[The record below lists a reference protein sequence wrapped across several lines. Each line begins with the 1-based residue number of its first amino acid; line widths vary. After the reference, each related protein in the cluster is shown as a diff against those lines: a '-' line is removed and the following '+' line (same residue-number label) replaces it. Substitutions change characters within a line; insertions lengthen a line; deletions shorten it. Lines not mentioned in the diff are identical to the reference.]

1 MEVDLGDHDV
11 ADRRALGLNEG
22 GTRGGWGRRPSL
34 RIGAVAGEVGAL
46 QRMTSSIGQLRPRIT
61 VRVENGVERL
71 PQRIRHTEFV
81 GLVRQRSREGPPP
94 DHEKSVRRQ
103 NGRLLDAVL
112 DAVDAPTLQLDLG
125 SPEIDQFHEFV
136 VLAISRCVV
145 VDLGDTN
152 VHDRRSRCG
161 RRFDGRAATVVH
173 VRTLRRTGDD
183 RRHRHRQPH
192 GQREW
197 ACRRVT
203 QEKHPVTLEVATT
216 IYTLSGPGV
225 NMGNLDTGELIRDLA
240 LNLVSIFLLVYV
252 IYFRRHRR
260 WDQVVGYVA
269 FNISLFTV
277 SAALGSSGPLNVG
290 VGFGLFAV
298 LSVVRLR
305 SDESGQI
312 EIGFTMVA
320 LVLGLMTGLP
330 GMEFGIKV
338 LFAALLVVTAS
349 STTRRR

>member
-1 MEVDLGDHDV
+1 M
-11 ADRRALGLNEG
+11 
-22 GTRGGWGRRPSL
+22 
-34 RIGAVAGEVGAL
+34 
-46 QRMTSSIGQLRPRIT
+46 
-61 VRVENGVERL
+61 
-71 PQRIRHTEFV
+71 
-81 GLVRQRSREGPPP
+81 
-94 DHEKSVRRQ
+94 
-103 NGRLLDAVL
+103 
-112 DAVDAPTLQLDLG
+112 
-125 SPEIDQFHEFV
+125 
-136 VLAISRCVV
+136 
-145 VDLGDTN
+145 
-152 VHDRRSRCG
+152 
-161 RRFDGRAATVVH
+161 
-173 VRTLRRTGDD
+173 
-183 RRHRHRQPH
+183 
-192 GQREW
+192 
-197 ACRRVT
+197 T
-203 QEKHPVTLEVATT
+203 QEKHPITLEVVTS
-216 IYTLSGPGV
+216 IYTLGEPGV

-338 LFAALLVVTAS
+338 LFAALLVVAMFLVDMS
-349 STTRRR
+349 AIGRRYRYSRVKVELDRIIHDEEALNAHLRSTFGKAVKSVSIRSVDMVRDTMTLDVVFHSES

>member
-1 MEVDLGDHDV
+1 M
-11 ADRRALGLNEG
+11 
-22 GTRGGWGRRPSL
+22 
-34 RIGAVAGEVGAL
+34 
-46 QRMTSSIGQLRPRIT
+46 
-61 VRVENGVERL
+61 
-71 PQRIRHTEFV
+71 
-81 GLVRQRSREGPPP
+81 
-94 DHEKSVRRQ
+94 
-103 NGRLLDAVL
+103 
-112 DAVDAPTLQLDLG
+112 
-125 SPEIDQFHEFV
+125 
-136 VLAISRCVV
+136 
-145 VDLGDTN
+145 
-152 VHDRRSRCG
+152 
-161 RRFDGRAATVVH
+161 
-173 VRTLRRTGDD
+173 
-183 RRHRHRQPH
+183 
-192 GQREW
+192 
-197 ACRRVT
+197 T
-203 QEKHPVTLEVATT
+203 QEKHPVTLEVVTS
-216 IYTLSGPGV
+216 IYTLGEPGV

-338 LFAALLVVTAS
+338 LFAALLVVAMFLVDMS
-349 STTRRR
+349 AIGRRYRYSRVKVELDRIIHDEEALNAHLRTTFGKAVKSVSIRSVDMVRDTMTLDVVFHSES

>member
-1 MEVDLGDHDV
+1 M
-11 ADRRALGLNEG
+11 
-22 GTRGGWGRRPSL
+22 
-34 RIGAVAGEVGAL
+34 
-46 QRMTSSIGQLRPRIT
+46 
-61 VRVENGVERL
+61 
-71 PQRIRHTEFV
+71 
-81 GLVRQRSREGPPP
+81 
-94 DHEKSVRRQ
+94 
-103 NGRLLDAVL
+103 
-112 DAVDAPTLQLDLG
+112 
-125 SPEIDQFHEFV
+125 
-136 VLAISRCVV
+136 
-145 VDLGDTN
+145 
-152 VHDRRSRCG
+152 
-161 RRFDGRAATVVH
+161 
-173 VRTLRRTGDD
+173 
-183 RRHRHRQPH
+183 
-192 GQREW
+192 
-197 ACRRVT
+197 T
-203 QEKHPVTLEVATT
+203 QEKHPITLEVVTS
-216 IYTLSGPGV
+216 IYTLGESGV

-338 LFAALLVVTAS
+338 LFAALLVVAMFLVDMS
-349 STTRRR
+349 AIGRRYRYSRVKVELDRIIHDEEALNAHLRSTFGKAVKSVSIRSVDMVRDTMTLDVVFHSES

>member
-1 MEVDLGDHDV
+1 M
-11 ADRRALGLNEG
+11 
-22 GTRGGWGRRPSL
+22 
-34 RIGAVAGEVGAL
+34 
-46 QRMTSSIGQLRPRIT
+46 
-61 VRVENGVERL
+61 
-71 PQRIRHTEFV
+71 
-81 GLVRQRSREGPPP
+81 
-94 DHEKSVRRQ
+94 
-103 NGRLLDAVL
+103 
-112 DAVDAPTLQLDLG
+112 
-125 SPEIDQFHEFV
+125 
-136 VLAISRCVV
+136 
-145 VDLGDTN
+145 
-152 VHDRRSRCG
+152 
-161 RRFDGRAATVVH
+161 
-173 VRTLRRTGDD
+173 
-183 RRHRHRQPH
+183 
-192 GQREW
+192 
-197 ACRRVT
+197 T
-203 QEKHPVTLEVATT
+203 QEKHPVTLEVVTS
-216 IYTLSGPGV
+216 IYTLGEPGV

-338 LFAALLVVTAS
+338 LFAALLVVAMFLVDMS
-349 STTRRR
+349 AIGRRYRYSRVKVELDRIIHDEEALNAHLRSTFGKAVKSVSVRSVDMVRDTMTLDVVFHSES

>member
-1 MEVDLGDHDV
+1 
-11 ADRRALGLNEG
+11 
-22 GTRGGWGRRPSL
+22 
-34 RIGAVAGEVGAL
+34 
-46 QRMTSSIGQLRPRIT
+46 
-61 VRVENGVERL
+61 
-71 PQRIRHTEFV
+71 
-81 GLVRQRSREGPPP
+81 
-94 DHEKSVRRQ
+94 
-103 NGRLLDAVL
+103 
-112 DAVDAPTLQLDLG
+112 
-125 SPEIDQFHEFV
+125 
-136 VLAISRCVV
+136 
-145 VDLGDTN
+145 
-152 VHDRRSRCG
+152 
-161 RRFDGRAATVVH
+161 
-173 VRTLRRTGDD
+173 
-183 RRHRHRQPH
+183 
-192 GQREW
+192 
-197 ACRRVT
+197 VT
-203 QEKHPVTLEVATT
+203 QEKHPVTLEVATS
-216 IYTLSGPGV
+216 IYTLGERGV
-225 NMGNLDTGELIRDLA
+225 NMGNLDTTELIRDLA

-338 LFAALLVVTAS
+338 LFAALLVVAMFLVDMS
-349 STTRRR
+349 AIGRRYRYSRVKVELDRIIHDEEALNAHLRSTFGKAVKSVSIRSVDMVRDTMTLDVVFHSES

>member
-1 MEVDLGDHDV
+1 
-11 ADRRALGLNEG
+11 
-22 GTRGGWGRRPSL
+22 
-34 RIGAVAGEVGAL
+34 
-46 QRMTSSIGQLRPRIT
+46 
-61 VRVENGVERL
+61 
-71 PQRIRHTEFV
+71 
-81 GLVRQRSREGPPP
+81 
-94 DHEKSVRRQ
+94 
-103 NGRLLDAVL
+103 
-112 DAVDAPTLQLDLG
+112 
-125 SPEIDQFHEFV
+125 
-136 VLAISRCVV
+136 
-145 VDLGDTN
+145 
-152 VHDRRSRCG
+152 
-161 RRFDGRAATVVH
+161 
-173 VRTLRRTGDD
+173 
-183 RRHRHRQPH
+183 
-192 GQREW
+192 
-197 ACRRVT
+197 
-203 QEKHPVTLEVATT
+203 VATT

-338 LFAALLVVTAS
+338 LFAALLVVAMFLVDMS
-349 STTRRR
+349 AIGRRYRYSRVKVELDRIIHDEEALNAHLRSTFGKAVKSVSIRSVDMVRDTMTLDVVFHSES

>member
-1 MEVDLGDHDV
+1 M
-11 ADRRALGLNEG
+11 
-22 GTRGGWGRRPSL
+22 
-34 RIGAVAGEVGAL
+34 
-46 QRMTSSIGQLRPRIT
+46 
-61 VRVENGVERL
+61 
-71 PQRIRHTEFV
+71 
-81 GLVRQRSREGPPP
+81 
-94 DHEKSVRRQ
+94 
-103 NGRLLDAVL
+103 
-112 DAVDAPTLQLDLG
+112 
-125 SPEIDQFHEFV
+125 
-136 VLAISRCVV
+136 
-145 VDLGDTN
+145 
-152 VHDRRSRCG
+152 
-161 RRFDGRAATVVH
+161 
-173 VRTLRRTGDD
+173 
-183 RRHRHRQPH
+183 
-192 GQREW
+192 
-197 ACRRVT
+197 T
-203 QEKHPVTLEVATT
+203 QEKHPVTLEVVTS
-216 IYTLSGPGV
+216 IYTLGGPGV

-338 LFAALLVVTAS
+338 LFAALLVVAMFLVDMS
-349 STTRRR
+349 AIGRRYRYSRVKVELDRIIHDEEALNAHLRSTFGKAVKSVSIRSVDMVRDTMTLDVVFHSES

>member
-1 MEVDLGDHDV
+1 M
-11 ADRRALGLNEG
+11 
-22 GTRGGWGRRPSL
+22 
-34 RIGAVAGEVGAL
+34 
-46 QRMTSSIGQLRPRIT
+46 
-61 VRVENGVERL
+61 
-71 PQRIRHTEFV
+71 
-81 GLVRQRSREGPPP
+81 
-94 DHEKSVRRQ
+94 
-103 NGRLLDAVL
+103 
-112 DAVDAPTLQLDLG
+112 
-125 SPEIDQFHEFV
+125 
-136 VLAISRCVV
+136 
-145 VDLGDTN
+145 
-152 VHDRRSRCG
+152 
-161 RRFDGRAATVVH
+161 
-173 VRTLRRTGDD
+173 
-183 RRHRHRQPH
+183 
-192 GQREW
+192 
-197 ACRRVT
+197 T
-203 QEKHPVTLEVATT
+203 QEKHPVTLEVVTS
-216 IYTLSGPGV
+216 IYTLGEPGV

-338 LFAALLVVTAS
+338 LFAALLVVAMFLVDMSAIGRRYRYSRVKVELDRIIHDEETLNAHLR
-349 STTRRR
+349 STFGKAVKSVSIRSVDMVRDTMTLDVVFHSES

>member
-1 MEVDLGDHDV
+1 M
-11 ADRRALGLNEG
+11 
-22 GTRGGWGRRPSL
+22 
-34 RIGAVAGEVGAL
+34 
-46 QRMTSSIGQLRPRIT
+46 
-61 VRVENGVERL
+61 
-71 PQRIRHTEFV
+71 
-81 GLVRQRSREGPPP
+81 
-94 DHEKSVRRQ
+94 
-103 NGRLLDAVL
+103 
-112 DAVDAPTLQLDLG
+112 
-125 SPEIDQFHEFV
+125 
-136 VLAISRCVV
+136 
-145 VDLGDTN
+145 
-152 VHDRRSRCG
+152 
-161 RRFDGRAATVVH
+161 
-173 VRTLRRTGDD
+173 
-183 RRHRHRQPH
+183 
-192 GQREW
+192 
-197 ACRRVT
+197 T
-203 QEKHPVTLEVATT
+203 QEKHPVTLEVVTS
-216 IYTLSGPGV
+216 IYTLVEPGV

-338 LFAALLVVTAS
+338 LFAALLVVAMFLVDMS
-349 STTRRR
+349 AIGRRYRYSRVKVELDRIIHDEEALNAHLRSTFGKAVKSVSIRSVDMVRDTMTLDVVFHSES

>member
-1 MEVDLGDHDV
+1 
-11 ADRRALGLNEG
+11 
-22 GTRGGWGRRPSL
+22 
-34 RIGAVAGEVGAL
+34 
-46 QRMTSSIGQLRPRIT
+46 
-61 VRVENGVERL
+61 
-71 PQRIRHTEFV
+71 
-81 GLVRQRSREGPPP
+81 
-94 DHEKSVRRQ
+94 
-103 NGRLLDAVL
+103 
-112 DAVDAPTLQLDLG
+112 
-125 SPEIDQFHEFV
+125 
-136 VLAISRCVV
+136 
-145 VDLGDTN
+145 
-152 VHDRRSRCG
+152 
-161 RRFDGRAATVVH
+161 
-173 VRTLRRTGDD
+173 
-183 RRHRHRQPH
+183 
-192 GQREW
+192 
-197 ACRRVT
+197 VT
-203 QEKHPVTLEVATT
+203 QEKHPVTLEVVTS
-216 IYTLSGPGV
+216 IYTLGEPGV

-338 LFAALLVVTAS
+338 LFAALLVVAMFLVDMS
-349 STTRRR
+349 AIGRRYRYSRVKVELDRIIHDEEALNAHLRSTFGKAVKSVSIRSVDMVRDTMTLDVVFHSES

>member
-1 MEVDLGDHDV
+1 M
-11 ADRRALGLNEG
+11 
-22 GTRGGWGRRPSL
+22 
-34 RIGAVAGEVGAL
+34 
-46 QRMTSSIGQLRPRIT
+46 
-61 VRVENGVERL
+61 
-71 PQRIRHTEFV
+71 
-81 GLVRQRSREGPPP
+81 
-94 DHEKSVRRQ
+94 
-103 NGRLLDAVL
+103 
-112 DAVDAPTLQLDLG
+112 
-125 SPEIDQFHEFV
+125 
-136 VLAISRCVV
+136 
-145 VDLGDTN
+145 
-152 VHDRRSRCG
+152 
-161 RRFDGRAATVVH
+161 
-173 VRTLRRTGDD
+173 
-183 RRHRHRQPH
+183 
-192 GQREW
+192 
-197 ACRRVT
+197 T
-203 QEKHPVTLEVATT
+203 QEKHPVTLEVVTS
-216 IYTLSGPGV
+216 IYTLGESGV

-338 LFAALLVVTAS
+338 LFAALLVVAMFLVDMS
-349 STTRRR
+349 AIGRRYRYSRVKVELDRIIHDEEALNAHLRSTFGKAVKSVSIRSVDMVRDTMTLDVVFHSES

>member
-1 MEVDLGDHDV
+1 M
-11 ADRRALGLNEG
+11 
-22 GTRGGWGRRPSL
+22 
-34 RIGAVAGEVGAL
+34 
-46 QRMTSSIGQLRPRIT
+46 
-61 VRVENGVERL
+61 
-71 PQRIRHTEFV
+71 
-81 GLVRQRSREGPPP
+81 
-94 DHEKSVRRQ
+94 
-103 NGRLLDAVL
+103 
-112 DAVDAPTLQLDLG
+112 
-125 SPEIDQFHEFV
+125 
-136 VLAISRCVV
+136 
-145 VDLGDTN
+145 
-152 VHDRRSRCG
+152 
-161 RRFDGRAATVVH
+161 
-173 VRTLRRTGDD
+173 
-183 RRHRHRQPH
+183 
-192 GQREW
+192 
-197 ACRRVT
+197 T
-203 QEKHPVTLEVATT
+203 QEKHPITLEVVTS
-216 IYTLSGPGV
+216 IYTLGESGV

-338 LFAALLVVTAS
+338 LFAALLVVAMFLVDMS
-349 STTRRR
+349 AIGRRYRYSRVKVELDRIIHDEEALNAHLRSTFGKAVKSVSIRSVDMVRDTMTLDVVFHTET

>member
-1 MEVDLGDHDV
+1 M
-11 ADRRALGLNEG
+11 
-22 GTRGGWGRRPSL
+22 
-34 RIGAVAGEVGAL
+34 
-46 QRMTSSIGQLRPRIT
+46 
-61 VRVENGVERL
+61 
-71 PQRIRHTEFV
+71 
-81 GLVRQRSREGPPP
+81 
-94 DHEKSVRRQ
+94 
-103 NGRLLDAVL
+103 
-112 DAVDAPTLQLDLG
+112 
-125 SPEIDQFHEFV
+125 
-136 VLAISRCVV
+136 
-145 VDLGDTN
+145 
-152 VHDRRSRCG
+152 
-161 RRFDGRAATVVH
+161 
-173 VRTLRRTGDD
+173 
-183 RRHRHRQPH
+183 
-192 GQREW
+192 
-197 ACRRVT
+197 T
-203 QEKHPVTLEVATT
+203 QERHSVTLEVATS
-216 IYTLSGPGV
+216 IYTLGEPGV
-225 NMGNLDTGELIRDLA
+225 NMGNLNTGELIRELA

-338 LFAALLVVTAS
+338 LFAALLVVAMFLVDMS
-349 STTRRR
+349 AIGRRYRYSRVKVELDRIIHDEEALNAHLRSTFGKAVKSVSIRSVDMVRDTMTLDVVFHSES

>member
-1 MEVDLGDHDV
+1 M
-11 ADRRALGLNEG
+11 
-22 GTRGGWGRRPSL
+22 
-34 RIGAVAGEVGAL
+34 
-46 QRMTSSIGQLRPRIT
+46 
-61 VRVENGVERL
+61 
-71 PQRIRHTEFV
+71 
-81 GLVRQRSREGPPP
+81 
-94 DHEKSVRRQ
+94 
-103 NGRLLDAVL
+103 
-112 DAVDAPTLQLDLG
+112 
-125 SPEIDQFHEFV
+125 
-136 VLAISRCVV
+136 
-145 VDLGDTN
+145 
-152 VHDRRSRCG
+152 
-161 RRFDGRAATVVH
+161 
-173 VRTLRRTGDD
+173 
-183 RRHRHRQPH
+183 
-192 GQREW
+192 
-197 ACRRVT
+197 T
-203 QEKHPVTLEVATT
+203 QEKHPFTLEVATS
-216 IYTLSGPGV
+216 IYTLDEPGV

-338 LFAALLVVTAS
+338 LFAALLVVAMFLVDMS
-349 STTRRR
+349 AIGRRYRYSRVKVELDRIIHDEEALNAHLRSTFGKAVKSVSIRSVDMVRDTMTLDVVFHSES

>member
-1 MEVDLGDHDV
+1 
-11 ADRRALGLNEG
+11 
-22 GTRGGWGRRPSL
+22 
-34 RIGAVAGEVGAL
+34 
-46 QRMTSSIGQLRPRIT
+46 
-61 VRVENGVERL
+61 
-71 PQRIRHTEFV
+71 
-81 GLVRQRSREGPPP
+81 
-94 DHEKSVRRQ
+94 
-103 NGRLLDAVL
+103 
-112 DAVDAPTLQLDLG
+112 
-125 SPEIDQFHEFV
+125 
-136 VLAISRCVV
+136 
-145 VDLGDTN
+145 
-152 VHDRRSRCG
+152 
-161 RRFDGRAATVVH
+161 
-173 VRTLRRTGDD
+173 
-183 RRHRHRQPH
+183 
-192 GQREW
+192 
-197 ACRRVT
+197 VT

-338 LFAALLVVTAS
+338 LFAALLVVAMFLVDMS
-349 STTRRR
+349 AIGRRYRYSRVKVELDRIIHDEEALNAHLRSTFGKAVKSVSIRSVDMVRDTMTLDVVFHSES

>member
-1 MEVDLGDHDV
+1 M
-11 ADRRALGLNEG
+11 
-22 GTRGGWGRRPSL
+22 
-34 RIGAVAGEVGAL
+34 
-46 QRMTSSIGQLRPRIT
+46 
-61 VRVENGVERL
+61 
-71 PQRIRHTEFV
+71 
-81 GLVRQRSREGPPP
+81 
-94 DHEKSVRRQ
+94 
-103 NGRLLDAVL
+103 
-112 DAVDAPTLQLDLG
+112 
-125 SPEIDQFHEFV
+125 
-136 VLAISRCVV
+136 
-145 VDLGDTN
+145 
-152 VHDRRSRCG
+152 
-161 RRFDGRAATVVH
+161 
-173 VRTLRRTGDD
+173 
-183 RRHRHRQPH
+183 
-192 GQREW
+192 
-197 ACRRVT
+197 T

-338 LFAALLVVTAS
+338 LFAALLVVAMFLVDMS
-349 STTRRR
+349 AIGRRYRYSRVKVELDRIIHDEEALNAHLRSTFGKAVKSVSIRSVDMVRDTMTLDVVFHSES

>member
-1 MEVDLGDHDV
+1 M
-11 ADRRALGLNEG
+11 
-22 GTRGGWGRRPSL
+22 
-34 RIGAVAGEVGAL
+34 
-46 QRMTSSIGQLRPRIT
+46 
-61 VRVENGVERL
+61 
-71 PQRIRHTEFV
+71 
-81 GLVRQRSREGPPP
+81 
-94 DHEKSVRRQ
+94 
-103 NGRLLDAVL
+103 
-112 DAVDAPTLQLDLG
+112 
-125 SPEIDQFHEFV
+125 
-136 VLAISRCVV
+136 
-145 VDLGDTN
+145 
-152 VHDRRSRCG
+152 
-161 RRFDGRAATVVH
+161 
-173 VRTLRRTGDD
+173 
-183 RRHRHRQPH
+183 
-192 GQREW
+192 
-197 ACRRVT
+197 T
-203 QEKHPVTLEVATT
+203 QEKHPVTLEVVTS
-216 IYTLSGPGV
+216 IYTLGEPGV

-338 LFAALLVVTAS
+338 LFAALLVVAMFLVDMS
-349 STTRRR
+349 AIGRRYRYSRVKVELDRIIHDEEALNAHLRSTFGKAVKSVSIRSVDMVRDTMTLDVVFHSES

>member
-1 MEVDLGDHDV
+1 M
-11 ADRRALGLNEG
+11 
-22 GTRGGWGRRPSL
+22 
-34 RIGAVAGEVGAL
+34 
-46 QRMTSSIGQLRPRIT
+46 
-61 VRVENGVERL
+61 
-71 PQRIRHTEFV
+71 
-81 GLVRQRSREGPPP
+81 
-94 DHEKSVRRQ
+94 
-103 NGRLLDAVL
+103 
-112 DAVDAPTLQLDLG
+112 
-125 SPEIDQFHEFV
+125 
-136 VLAISRCVV
+136 
-145 VDLGDTN
+145 
-152 VHDRRSRCG
+152 
-161 RRFDGRAATVVH
+161 
-173 VRTLRRTGDD
+173 
-183 RRHRHRQPH
+183 
-192 GQREW
+192 
-197 ACRRVT
+197 T
-203 QEKHPVTLEVATT
+203 QEKHPVTLEVVTS
-216 IYTLSGPGV
+216 IYTLGEPGV

-338 LFAALLVVTAS
+338 LFAALLVVAMFLVDMS
-349 STTRRR
+349 AIGRRYRYSRVKVELDRIIHDEEALNAHLRTTFGKAVKSVSVRSVDMVRDTMTLDVVFHSES

>member
-1 MEVDLGDHDV
+1 
-11 ADRRALGLNEG
+11 
-22 GTRGGWGRRPSL
+22 
-34 RIGAVAGEVGAL
+34 
-46 QRMTSSIGQLRPRIT
+46 
-61 VRVENGVERL
+61 
-71 PQRIRHTEFV
+71 
-81 GLVRQRSREGPPP
+81 
-94 DHEKSVRRQ
+94 
-103 NGRLLDAVL
+103 
-112 DAVDAPTLQLDLG
+112 
-125 SPEIDQFHEFV
+125 
-136 VLAISRCVV
+136 
-145 VDLGDTN
+145 
-152 VHDRRSRCG
+152 
-161 RRFDGRAATVVH
+161 
-173 VRTLRRTGDD
+173 
-183 RRHRHRQPH
+183 
-192 GQREW
+192 
-197 ACRRVT
+197 VT
-203 QEKHPVTLEVATT
+203 QEKHPVTLEVVTS
-216 IYTLSGPGV
+216 IYTLGEPGV

-338 LFAALLVVTAS
+338 LFAALLVVAMFLVDMS
-349 STTRRR
+349 AIGRRYRYSRVKVELDRIIHDEEALNAHLRSTFGKAVKSVSIRSVDMVSRHHDPRRRVPLRVLR

>member
-1 MEVDLGDHDV
+1 M
-11 ADRRALGLNEG
+11 
-22 GTRGGWGRRPSL
+22 
-34 RIGAVAGEVGAL
+34 
-46 QRMTSSIGQLRPRIT
+46 
-61 VRVENGVERL
+61 
-71 PQRIRHTEFV
+71 
-81 GLVRQRSREGPPP
+81 
-94 DHEKSVRRQ
+94 
-103 NGRLLDAVL
+103 
-112 DAVDAPTLQLDLG
+112 
-125 SPEIDQFHEFV
+125 
-136 VLAISRCVV
+136 
-145 VDLGDTN
+145 
-152 VHDRRSRCG
+152 
-161 RRFDGRAATVVH
+161 
-173 VRTLRRTGDD
+173 
-183 RRHRHRQPH
+183 
-192 GQREW
+192 
-197 ACRRVT
+197 T
-203 QEKHPVTLEVATT
+203 QEKHPVTLEVATS
-216 IYTLSGPGV
+216 IYTLGEPGV

-338 LFAALLVVTAS
+338 LFAALLVVAMFLVDMS
-349 STTRRR
+349 AIGRRYRYSRVKVELDRIIHDEEALNAHLRTTFGKAVKSVSVRSVDMVRDTMTLDVVFHSES

>member
-1 MEVDLGDHDV
+1 M
-11 ADRRALGLNEG
+11 
-22 GTRGGWGRRPSL
+22 
-34 RIGAVAGEVGAL
+34 
-46 QRMTSSIGQLRPRIT
+46 
-61 VRVENGVERL
+61 
-71 PQRIRHTEFV
+71 
-81 GLVRQRSREGPPP
+81 
-94 DHEKSVRRQ
+94 
-103 NGRLLDAVL
+103 
-112 DAVDAPTLQLDLG
+112 
-125 SPEIDQFHEFV
+125 
-136 VLAISRCVV
+136 
-145 VDLGDTN
+145 
-152 VHDRRSRCG
+152 
-161 RRFDGRAATVVH
+161 
-173 VRTLRRTGDD
+173 
-183 RRHRHRQPH
+183 
-192 GQREW
+192 
-197 ACRRVT
+197 T
-203 QEKHPVTLEVATT
+203 QEKHPVTLEVVTS
-216 IYTLSGPGV
+216 IYTLGEPGV

-338 LFAALLVVTAS
+338 LFAALLVVAMFLVDMSAIGRRYRYSRVKVELDRIIHDEEALNTHLR
-349 STTRRR
+349 STFGKAVKSVSIRSVDMVRDTMTLDVVFHSES

>member
-1 MEVDLGDHDV
+1 M
-11 ADRRALGLNEG
+11 
-22 GTRGGWGRRPSL
+22 
-34 RIGAVAGEVGAL
+34 
-46 QRMTSSIGQLRPRIT
+46 
-61 VRVENGVERL
+61 
-71 PQRIRHTEFV
+71 
-81 GLVRQRSREGPPP
+81 
-94 DHEKSVRRQ
+94 
-103 NGRLLDAVL
+103 
-112 DAVDAPTLQLDLG
+112 
-125 SPEIDQFHEFV
+125 
-136 VLAISRCVV
+136 
-145 VDLGDTN
+145 
-152 VHDRRSRCG
+152 
-161 RRFDGRAATVVH
+161 
-173 VRTLRRTGDD
+173 
-183 RRHRHRQPH
+183 
-192 GQREW
+192 
-197 ACRRVT
+197 T
-203 QEKHPVTLEVATT
+203 QEKHPVTLEVATS
-216 IYTLSGPGV
+216 IYTLSEPGV

-338 LFAALLVVTAS
+338 LFAALLVVAMFLVDMS
-349 STTRRR
+349 AIGRRYRYSRVKVELDRIIHDEEALNAHLRSTFGKAVKSVSVRSVDMVRDTMTLDVVFHSES